1 MTPTKAKIGCKKNR
15 LASKNT
21 KGLVDNLTRENL
33 CRAVA
38 IASVAPAPARRDG
51 RSLAA
56 DRIRRGVVVGSRHL
70 IARCALQSVA

>member
-1 MTPTKAKIGCKKNR
+1 MTPTKAKIGCKKIDPRPNAKTR
-15 LASKNT
+15 R
-21 KGLVDNLTRENL
+21 GWLTRENL

-56 DRIRRGVVVGSRHL
+56 DCIRRGVVVGSSDL